1 MVYTTYLWWNGMVYD
16 CLTNIIVY
24 GSQPGSQSDAPID
37 DPNLSAIDW
46 WRFSG
51 GMKQPTSLPR
61 SWEDEEKSWNIRQCR
76 DWMQGL
82 NNWLVVWNMSFMTF
96 HILGM
101 SSSQPTFT
109 PSFFR
114 GVGIPPTSSHW
125 TKKPL
130 KWQVVDIFQRG
141 WNHQADQIKNFH
153 VALVLDLPNQDLC

>member
-1 MVYTTYLWWNGMVYD
+1 MVKLEMVYD

-76 DWMQGL
+76 DWITGWWFETWVL
-82 NNWLVVWNMSFMTF
+82 WLSIYWECHHPNRLSLHHFSE
-96 HILGM
+96 GY
-101 SSSQPTFT
+101 
-109 PSFFR
+109 
-114 GVGIPPTSSHW
+114 IPPTSSHW

-141 WNHQADQIKNFH
+141 WNHQADQIKNMMSPLFWIS
-153 VALVLDLPNQDLC
+153 PQDLC